1 VAVVGSAKIIVRAI
15 TDQVEGDIRRGFR
28 GSDRVGSKAGR
39 EIGDAM
45 RKGINAGGGNIN
57 FFSRVSNGL
66 KMMGRD
72 SRGAYAAFAQLQRKF
87 YTISTLLSGLIGG
100 IFSLGGAIAALGGT
114 VLGAAPSFLALA
126 NAMIAFKLA
135 GSVIGMA
142 FKGVGAA
149 VSALTAKQTG
159 LAKSTADI
167 RKEMKQLA
175 FDAEAAALGERRASL
190 SLEEAREALA
200 MAQDLPPNSRVRRE
214 AELAYAEAELN
225 MRRAMDQNKNAQE
238 ALEKGPDTSQGGGGA
253 VASAMEGLNK
263 YQKAFARFL
272 AGLKPKID
280 QLRLTISRNLLPPLQ
295 TAIQTLVNKAFPT
308 LEKGLG
314 QIAAAVGA
322 AAIAFVDIATKSGV
336 LEAVGRIFS
345 GQSKFIEKF
354 GTVLGNVFEIFVILL
369 DASLPLLE
377 QFADFLIDSTAY
389 IRDWLTEMGK
399 SGEMAEFFDNAGRI
413 AGILGDIFGNVF
425 SALGSFISA
434 AIGPGSP
441 GEYLLTWIAEVTQGW
456 ADAMSTDGAKDG
468 INESLQIAAENAQ
481 KFLQLIGG
489 IFGAI
494 ASGLNTPNL
503 GAFFDAISAALPS
516 LQGMFEE
523 AGSALPIMGELIA
536 NVLRFLG
543 AFTESGAITVFFD
556 IINAAATLLADIMEN
571 EVVQSI
577 IKFAAPIHAISLGFG
592 YLAETAG
599 KAMDVVKDGLARVG
613 EGMDFLAANPVLG
626 VLIALAAIFVYLY
639 ETNEEFRASM
649 DALFAEMKAVA
660 IPIIEE
666 LGDKFGAMFASLAPA
681 IATIFP
687 VFLEFF
693 TAIGDAVIALLP
705 AFGMLASAF
714 GDIIGV
720 MIDLVI
726 AVLPPLMEV
735 FKALIPIIPAIVSV
749 VLSLADVFADMVAS
763 VLPPLTAMILTL
775 ADILPAVIGS
785 LLPVITALLPII
797 PILGGIIVTLSEAML
812 PLIEQVL
819 PILAQLIMD
828 LAPVFIML
836 IEQIAPLLPMLIDAL
851 VPILIILADLIG
863 QHLPGMINAVLPV
876 IVFLIGAFSNVVKFV
891 TGQLVPIFMR
901 IIDAVKMV
909 IGWFGGIAKA
919 FIGGWAGITAWFKG
933 FVNTIIGYFQ
943 NFVNFVIRGLNSF
956 FAPLRNSINGILQA
970 LGVRFQFSII
980 PQVTLPR
987 LAKGGIVMP
996 SAGGSIVNIAEAG
1009 KPEKVV
1015 PLDSQG
1021 FSKGDRAVIEAVKGG
1036 GMGGPQII
1044 MNIQASEGMDVRDL
1058 ADEVSRRL
1066 AFTMR
1071 KGAIA

>member
-1 VAVVGSAKIIVRAI
+1 MAVVGSAKIIVRAI
-15 TDQVEGDIRRGFR
+15 TDQVEGDIRRGFK
-28 GSDRVGSKAGR
+28 GSNKVGSQAGK

-45 RKGINAGGGNIN
+45 RKGINSGGGNLN
-57 FFSRVSNGL
+57 FFSRVANGL
-66 KMMGRD
+66 KMLGRD
-72 SRGAYAAFAQLQRKF
+72 SRGAYTAFAQLQRKF

-100 IFSLGGAIAALGGT
+100 IFSLGGAVAALGGT

-135 GSVIGMA
+135 GTVIGMA

-149 VSALTAKQTG
+149 VGALTQKQTG
-159 LAKSTADI
+159 YAASTAAI
-167 RKEMKQLA
+167 RQQLKQLA
-175 FDAEAAALGERRASL
+175 FDAEEAALSERRASMT
-190 SLEEAREALA
+190 LEEARENLA

-225 MRRAMDQNKNAQE
+225 MRRATAHVDDANA
-238 ALEKGPDTSQGGGGA
+238 ALDRGPQTPGA
-253 VASAMEGLNK
+253 SAIASAMANLNK
-263 YQKAFARFL
+263 YQQAFARFL
-272 AGLKPKID
+272 AGLKPKMD
-280 QLRLTISRNLLPPLQ
+280 QLRLTISKNLLPPLQ

-308 LEKGLG
+308 LNKGLG

-336 LEAVGRIFS
+336 LKAIGRIFE
-345 GQSKFIEKF
+345 GQSGFIEKF

-377 QFADFLIDSTAY
+377 QFAGFLLDSTKY
-389 IRDWLTEMGK
+389 IRDWLTEVEK
-399 SGEMAEFFDNAGRI
+399 TGELAEFFDNAGRI

-425 SALGSFISA
+425 AALGGFIDA

-456 ADAMSTDGAKDG
+456 ADAMSTDEAKDG
-468 INESLQIAAENAQ
+468 LNASLQIAAENAK

-489 IFGAI
+489 VFSAI
-494 ASGLNTPNL
+494 TAGLNTPNL

-543 AFTESGAITVFFD
+543 AFTASGAVTVFFD
-556 IINAAATLLADIMEN
+556 IINGAAKLLADIMEN

-577 IKFAAPIHAISLGFG
+577 IKFAAPIHAMALGFG
-592 YLAETAG
+592 FIAQQAG
-599 KAMDVVKDGLARVG
+599 AAMDIIKGGLQQVG
-613 EGMDFLAANPVLG
+613 EGMTFLAENPVLG
-626 VLIALAAIFVYLY
+626 VLMALAAVFIYLY
-639 ETNEEFRASM
+639 ETNEEFRKSM

-660 IPIIEE
+660 VPIIEQ
-666 LGDKFGAMFASLAPA
+666 LGTQFGEMFASLGPA

-693 TAIGDAVIALLP
+693 TAIGNAVIDLLP

-720 MIDLVI
+720 VISLV
-726 AVLPPLMEV
+726 ASALPPLMEV

-749 VLSLADVFADMVAS
+749 VLALADVFADMVAS

-775 ADILPAVIGS
+775 ADILPAVIGA
-785 LLPVITALLPII
+785 LLPIITSLLPII

-828 LAPVFIML
+828 LAPIFIML

-851 VPILIILADLIG
+851 VPILIILAQVIG
-863 QHLPGMINAVLPV
+863 ELLPGMIAAVLPFV
-876 IVFLIGAFSNVVKFV
+876 TFLVEAFSNVVKFV
-891 TGQLVPIFMR
+891 VKYFVPIFLT
-901 IIDAVKMV
+901 IVETVKKV
-909 IGWFGGIAKA
+909 IGFFGGVAKA
-919 FIGGWAGITAWFKG
+919 FMGGWAGVTEWFKG

-956 FAPLRNSINGILQA
+956 FAPLKNAINGILKT
-970 LGVRFQFSII
+970 LSIPFQFSVI
-980 PQVTLPR
+980 PSVTLPR

-1021 FSKGDRAVIEAVKGG
+1021 FSKGDRAVIDAVKGG
-1036 GMGGPQII
+1036 GGGGPQVV
-1044 MNIQASEGMDVRDL
+1044 MNIYASDKMDVRDL

>member
-1 VAVVGSAKIIVRAI
+1 MAVVGSAKIIVRAI
-15 TDQVEGDIRRGFR
+15 TDQVEGDIRRGFK
-28 GSDRVGSKAGR
+28 GSNKVGSQAGK

-45 RKGINAGGGNIN
+45 RKGINSGGGNLN
-57 FFSRVSNGL
+57 FFSRVANGL
-66 KMMGRD
+66 KMLGRD
-72 SRGAYAAFAQLQRKF
+72 SRGAYTAFAQLQRKF

-100 IFSLGGAIAALGGT
+100 IFSLGGAVAALGGT

-135 GSVIGMA
+135 GTVIGMA

-149 VSALTAKQTG
+149 VSALTAKQSG

-167 RKEMKQLA
+167 RKEMKQLG
-175 FDAEAAALGERRASL
+175 FDAEAAALSERRASL

-225 MRRAMDQNKNAQE
+225 MRQAMEQNKNAQK
-238 ALEKGPDTSQGGGGA
+238 ALEKGPDTGQGGGGA
-253 VASAMEGLNK
+253 VASAMESLNK
-263 YQKAFARFL
+263 YQQAFARFL
-272 AGLKPKID
+272 AGLKPKMD
-280 QLRLTISRNLLPPLQ
+280 QLRLTISKNLLPPLQ

-308 LEKGLG
+308 LNKGLG
-314 QIAAAVGA
+314 QIAASVGA

-336 LEAVGRIFS
+336 LKAIGRIFE
-345 GQSKFIEKF
+345 GQSGFIEKF
-354 GTVLGNVFEIFVILL
+354 GTVLGNVFEIFTILL

-377 QFADFLIDSTAY
+377 QFGQFLIDSTKY
-389 IRDWLTEMGK
+389 IRDWLTEVEK
-399 SGEMAEFFDNAGRI
+399 TGELAEFFDNAGRI

-425 SALGSFISA
+425 AALGGFIDA

-441 GEYLLTWIAEVTQGW
+441 GEYLLLWIAEVTQGW
-456 ADAMSTDGAKDG
+456 ADALSIEDNKDSINGALMTAS
-468 INESLQIAAENAQ
+468 INAQ

-489 IFGAI
+489 VFSAI
-494 ASGLNTPNL
+494 AAGLNTPNL

-543 AFTESGAITVFFD
+543 AFTESGAITIFFD
-556 IINAAATLLADIMEN
+556 ILNGAAKLLADIMEN

-577 IKFAAPIHAISLGFG
+577 IKFAAPIHAMALGFG
-592 YLAETAG
+592 FIAQQAGAAMDIIKGGLAQVGDGMTFLAE
-599 KAMDVVKDGLARVG
+599 
-613 EGMDFLAANPVLG
+613 NPVLG
-626 VLIALAAIFVYLY
+626 VLMALAAVFIYLY
-639 ETNEEFRASM
+639 ETNEEFRKSM

-660 IPIIEE
+660 VPIIEQV
-666 LGDKFGAMFASLAPA
+666 GTQFAAMFASLAPA

-693 TAIGDAVIALLP
+693 TAIGDAVIDLLP
-705 AFGMLASAF
+705 AFGMLASVF
-714 GDIIGV
+714 GNIIGV
-720 MIDLVI
+720 ILDLVV
-726 AVLPPLMEV
+726 AVLPPLMKV
-735 FKALIPIIPAIVSV
+735 FQALIPIIPAIVDV
-749 VLSLADVFADMVAS
+749 VLALADVFSDMVAS

-775 ADILPAVIGS
+775 ADILPALIGS
-785 LLPVITALLPII
+785 LLPIITALLPII

-828 LAPVFIML
+828 LAPIFIML
-836 IEQIAPLLPMLIDAL
+836 IEQMAPLLPMLIDAL
-851 VPILIILADLIG
+851 VPILIILAQVIG
-863 QHLPGMINAVLPV
+863 EHLPGMIAAVLPFV
-876 IVFLIGAFSNVVKFV
+876 TFLVEAFSNVVKFIAKHFI
-891 TGQLVPIFMR
+891 PIFLN
-901 IIDAVKMV
+901 IIDVIKKV
-909 IGWFGGIAKA
+909 IGFFGGIAKA

-943 NFVNFVIRGLNSF
+943 NFVNYVIRGLNSF
-956 FAPLRNSINGILQA
+956 FAPLKNAINGILKT
-970 LGVRFQFSII
+970 LSIPFQFSVI
-980 PQVTLPR
+980 PSVTLPR

-1021 FSKGDRAVIEAVKGG
+1021 FSKGDRAVIDAVKGG
-1036 GMGGPQII
+1036 GAGGPQVV
-1044 MNIQASEGMDVRDL
+1044 MNIHASEGMDVREL

-1066 AFTMR
+1066 AFAMR

>member
-15 TDQVEGDIRRGFR
+15 TDQVEGDIRRGFK
-28 GSDRVGSKAGR
+28 GSNKVGSQAGK

-45 RKGINAGGGNIN
+45 RKGINSGGGNLN
-57 FFSRVSNGL
+57 FFSRVANGL
-66 KMMGRD
+66 KMLGRD
-72 SRGAYAAFAQLQRKF
+72 SRGAYTAFAQLQRKF

-100 IFSLGGAIAALGGT
+100 IFSLGGAVAALGGT

-135 GSVIGMA
+135 GTVIGMA

-149 VSALTAKQTG
+149 VGALTQKQTG
-159 LAKSTADI
+159 YAASTAAI
-167 RKEMKQLA
+167 RQQLKQLA
-175 FDAEAAALGERRASL
+175 FDAEEAALSERRASMT
-190 SLEEAREALA
+190 LEEARENLA

-225 MRRAMDQNKNAQE
+225 MRRATAHVDDANA
-238 ALEKGPDTSQGGGGA
+238 ALDRGPQTPGA
-253 VASAMEGLNK
+253 SAIASAMANLNK
-263 YQKAFARFL
+263 YQQAFARFL
-272 AGLKPKID
+272 AGLKPKMD
-280 QLRLTISRNLLPPLQ
+280 QLRLTISKNLLPPLQ

-308 LEKGLG
+308 LNKGLG

-336 LEAVGRIFS
+336 LKAIGRIFE
-345 GQSKFIEKF
+345 GQSGFIEKF

-377 QFADFLIDSTAY
+377 QFAGFLLDSTKY
-389 IRDWLTEMGK
+389 IRDWLTEVEK
-399 SGEMAEFFDNAGRI
+399 TGELAEFFDNAGRI

-425 SALGSFISA
+425 AALGGFIDA

-456 ADAMSTDGAKDG
+456 ADAMSTDEAKDG
-468 INESLQIAAENAQ
+468 LNASLQIAAENAK

-489 IFGAI
+489 VFSAI
-494 ASGLNTPNL
+494 TAGLNTPNL

-543 AFTESGAITVFFD
+543 AFTASGAVTVFFD
-556 IINAAATLLADIMEN
+556 IINGAAKLLADIMEN

-577 IKFAAPIHAISLGFG
+577 IKFAAPIHAMALGFG
-592 YLAETAG
+592 FIAQQAG
-599 KAMDVVKDGLARVG
+599 AAMDIIKGGLQQVG
-613 EGMDFLAANPVLG
+613 EGMTFLAENPVLG
-626 VLIALAAIFVYLY
+626 VLMALAAVFIYLY
-639 ETNEEFRASM
+639 ETNEEFRKSM

-660 IPIIEE
+660 VPIIEQ
-666 LGDKFGAMFASLAPA
+666 LGTQFGEMFASLGPA

-693 TAIGDAVIALLP
+693 TAIGNAVIDLLP

-720 MIDLVI
+720 VISLV
-726 AVLPPLMEV
+726 ASALPPLMEV

-749 VLSLADVFADMVAS
+749 VLALADVFADMVAS

-775 ADILPAVIGS
+775 ADILPAVIGA
-785 LLPVITALLPII
+785 LLPIITSLLPII

-828 LAPVFIML
+828 LAPIFIML

-851 VPILIILADLIG
+851 VPILIILAQVIG
-863 QHLPGMINAVLPV
+863 ELLPGMIAAVLPFV
-876 IVFLIGAFSNVVKFV
+876 TFLVEAFSNVVKFV
-891 TGQLVPIFMR
+891 VKYFVPIFLT
-901 IIDAVKMV
+901 IVETVKKV
-909 IGWFGGIAKA
+909 IGFFGGVAKA
-919 FIGGWAGITAWFKG
+919 FMGGWAGVTEWFKG

-956 FAPLRNSINGILQA
+956 FAPLKNAINGILKT
-970 LGVRFQFSII
+970 LSIPFQFSVI
-980 PQVTLPR
+980 PSVTLPR

-1021 FSKGDRAVIEAVKGG
+1021 FSKGDRAVIDAVKGG
-1036 GMGGPQII
+1036 GGGGPQVV
-1044 MNIQASEGMDVRDL
+1044 MNIYASDKMDVRDL